1 MGITK
6 ITGFD
11 QSTLQMVNVLKA
23 IAHPTRLSII
33 LHLAKTPNCIC
44 GDLVD
49 VLPLSQSTISRHLS
63 ELKNADLIVGN
74 IDGNSVCY
82 CLNAKTFETL
92 KTFLNAIEIDPL
104 NCCN

>member
-49 VLPLSQSTISRHLS
+49 VLPLSQSTISRHLA
-63 ELKNADLIVGN
+63 ELKNAGLIVGN
-74 IDGNSVCY
+74 IEGNSVCY
-82 CLNAKTFETL
+82 CLNPQTFKEL
-92 KTFLNAIEIDPL
+92 KDFLNTIETNPL

>member
-11 QSTLQMVNVLKA
+11 QSTLQIVNVLKA

-33 LHLAKTPNCIC
+33 LHLAKTPDCIC
-44 GDLVD
+44 GDLVE
-49 VLPLSQSTISRHLS
+49 VLPLSQSTISRHLA
-63 ELKNADLIVGN
+63 ELKNAGLIVGN
-74 IDGNSVCY
+74 IEGNSVCY
-82 CLNAKTFETL
+82 CLNTKTFEEL
-92 KTFLNAIEIDPL
+92 KDFLNAIEINPL